1 MSDELTGR
9 PLLEVS
15 NLKTHFFLEEGIVK
29 AVDDISFKISP
40 RETLC
45 LVGESGCGK
54 SLTALSLLR
63 LVPSPPGKIVSGS
76 IFYRGTDLLCLPEKQ
91 MRKLR
96 GKDIAMVFQE
106 PMTALNPVFSIGFQI
121 KEVLKTHLGLRGKD
135 LKDKAIEM
143 LKITGIPA
151 PEQRINEYPHQMS
164 GGMMQ
169 RVMIAM
175 ALCCNPKLL
184 IADEPTTALDVTIQA
199 QILDLINE
207 LQEKFRMSVL
217 MITHDL
223 GVVAETAHKVA
234 VMYAGKIVELTD
246 VNELFDNPIHPYTIG
261 LFRSLPSLSDK
272 KKVLQPI
279 MGTVPDPFSFP
290 SGCPFHPRCFM
301 KKPECEN
308 IMPELKCK
316 AKNHYAACI
325 MRDNYENQPK

>member
-1 MSDELTGR
+1 MSDEKARR
-9 PLLEVS
+9 PILEVS
-15 NLKTHFFLEEGIVK
+15 NLKTHFFLEEGVVK
-29 AVDDISFKISP
+29 AVDDISFDISA

-54 SLTALSLLR
+54 SLTALSILR
-63 LVPSPPGKIVSGS
+63 LVPSPPGKIISGS
-76 IFYRGTDLLCLPEKQ
+76 IFYHGTDLLGLPEKK

-96 GKDIAMVFQE
+96 GKEISMIFQE
-106 PMTALNPVFSIGFQI
+106 PMTALNPVFTIGFQI
-121 KEVLKTHLGLRGKD
+121 EEVLKTHLGLKGKD
-135 LKDKAIEM
+135 CKDKAVEM
-143 LKITGIPA
+143 LKVTGIPA
-151 PEQRINEYPHQMS
+151 PEQRVNEYPHQLS

-207 LQEKFRMSVL
+207 LQDKFHTSVL

-234 VMYAGKIVELTD
+234 VMYAGKIVEFAE
-246 VNELFDNPIHPYTIG
+246 VNELFENPLHPYTIG
-261 LFRSLPSLSDK
+261 LFKSLPSISAN
-272 KKVLQPI
+272 KKVLEPI
-279 MGTVPDPFSFP
+279 PGTVPDPLNFP

-301 KKPECEN
+301 KRPECEK
-308 IMPELKCK
+308 IVPELERK
-316 AKNHYAACI
+316 AKKHYAACI
-325 MRDNYENQPK
+325 MREKYGQK